1 MNPKGVILMLL
12 LCAMICDILPP
23 GPLCYMCDMVCGPAV
38 WCRER
43 LGSGPELAQ
52 DRNQSHIVRCRQL
65 S

>member
-1 MNPKGVILMLL
+1 MLL